1 MTSFTVLEP
10 RVLGRDTRVS
20 MIHATSLSAVEAGMK
35 RRTRFHLTS
44 PLAVRSSR
52 SLLPAVP
59 KTKAGIW
66 DTGFPFHSVMIHV
79 ACRWDRMVSGC
90 TRTRARERVEALDPP
105 TLASP
110 FFFVLFGGCFATRR
124 RTVEKVTNPLIGSSP
139 LCRVYEKLLPSHTL
153 EMGSNISSQH
163 HKFINYTL

>member
-1 MTSFTVLEP
+1 
-10 RVLGRDTRVS
+10 

-44 PLAVRSSR
+44 SSR

-59 KTKAGIW
+59 KTNAGIW

-105 TLASP
+105 TLAALL
-110 FFFVLFGGCFATRR
+110 FVLFGGCFATRR
-124 RTVEKVTNPLIGSSP
+124 RTVERVTNPLIGSSP